1 MLLGSNGT
9 GRPPANQYH
18 GTAYSTTVHP
28 PDDNWSSIQASRY
41 GQQPSRTHNATPK
54 LRGRTR
60 DRRNSCPERLEGDH
74 SPLDR
79 SEFNL
84 VQPMGT
90 SPMVGFGDSAPPGAV
105 WARGSPQD
113 ERASPRA
120 LKPSNSEPLYHNLP
134 EGRTR
139 DGNLLERHATDIHE
153 GRPWRRAVPWA
164 PSSDYDAE
172 AARDNNNRSDLG
184 TKEKAS
190 IKGWL
195 EGASR
200 QTTDIHDGKPWKR
213 AVPWAPAENYGV
225 GDPHPQPPHM
235 RSEVDSVVY
244 GRDIDGSGSGG
255 EVPEWAV
262 HVGAEET
269 AAMGWSM
276 KRSRSNIHREYKS
289 EPAATSSLHKPVGQE
304 QCKGRRMQQ
313 IVFGGETPGTE
324 PRDPSC
330 HYGKQGPDSQD
341 GHGVPTSFKPPERTG
356 GMAEVL
362 RNPYLSAAY
371 DTASATAHERG
382 QSDILSA
389 ESNPFYRR
397 HGKAV
402 AFERHF
408 AVPGSQA
415 RADAQPFPPPPPQA
429 QAQAQPKPKPKPKP
443 NPSPSPSPSPTQAQ
457 AQALAA
463 PRSLMC
469 PSDWSSRRSMHASR
483 TLSSSGRGSLRRR
496 RRSRRR
502 ALGRMRSSCGAT
514 RSSRATSSTSA
525 TRRPSP

>member
-1 MLLGSNGT
+1 MD
-9 GRPPANQYH
+9 Q
-18 GTAYSTTVHP
+18 
-28 PDDNWSSIQASRY
+28 
-41 GQQPSRTHNATPK
+41 
-54 LRGRTR
+54 
-60 DRRNSCPERLEGDH
+60 
-74 SPLDR
+74 
-79 SEFNL
+79 SEFNS

-113 ERASPRA
+113 ERASPLA
-120 LKPSNSEPLYHNLP
+120 LKPSNSEPLYSNLP
-134 EGRTR
+134 EGRSR
-139 DGNLLERHATDIHE
+139 DGNLLERHATDIHD

-164 PSSDYDAE
+164 PNSDYDAE
-172 AARDNNNRSDLG
+172 AARDDHNRSDLG

-213 AVPWAPAENYGV
+213 AVPWAPADDYGV

-262 HVGAEET
+262 HLGAEET
-269 AAMGWSM
+269 TSKGWSM
-276 KRSRSNIHREYKS
+276 KRSRSNIHLHYKS
-289 EPAATSSLHKPVGQE
+289 ESAATSSLHKPVGQE
-304 QCKGRRMQQ
+304 QVKGRRMQN

-324 PRDPSC
+324 QRDLSC

-341 GHGVPTSFKPPERTG
+341 GHGVPTSFKPPERMA

-371 DTASATAHERG
+371 DTASSTSHQRG

-389 ESNPFYRR
+389 ESNPYYPAREGRSR
-397 HGKAV
+397 HGKA
-402 AFERHF
+402 AAYERHF

-415 RADAQPFPPPPPQA
+415 RTDAQPSPRPPPQA
-429 QAQAQPKPKPKPKP
+429 QAQAQPKPKPNPR
-443 NPSPSPSPSPTQAQ
+443 PSPSIGCTQVVDVPVRLVNQKEHARKPHPELFRAGLTATQAAIEATHPRPDAEQ
-457 AQALAA
+457 LWRHQIVESDIQHFRNPQAL
-463 PRSLMC
+463 
-469 PSDWSSRRSMHASR
+469 
-483 TLSSSGRGSLRRR
+483 TVK
-496 RRSRRR
+496 RR
-502 ALGRMRSSCGAT
+502 AHYDQVEDAR
-514 RSSRATSSTSA
+514 
-525 TRRPSP
+525 

>member
-1 MLLGSNGT
+1 M
-9 GRPPANQYH
+9 
-18 GTAYSTTVHP
+18 
-28 PDDNWSSIQASRY
+28 
-41 GQQPSRTHNATPK
+41 
-54 LRGRTR
+54 
-60 DRRNSCPERLEGDH
+60 
-74 SPLDR
+74 
-79 SEFNL
+79 
-84 VQPMGT
+84 
-90 SPMVGFGDSAPPGAV
+90 
-105 WARGSPQD
+105 
-113 ERASPRA
+113 
-120 LKPSNSEPLYHNLP
+120 
-134 EGRTR
+134 
-139 DGNLLERHATDIHE
+139 
-153 GRPWRRAVPWA
+153 PWA

-362 RNPYLSAAY
+362 RNPHLSAAY

-415 RADAQPFPPPPPQA
+415 RADAQPCPPPPPQA

-443 NPSPSPSPSPTQAQ
+443 NPSPSPSFGCAQVVDVPVRLVKQKEHARKPHPELFRAGLTATQAAIEATRPRPDAEQ
-457 AQALAA
+457 LWRHQIVESDIQHFRNPQAL
-463 PRSLMC
+463 
-469 PSDWSSRRSMHASR
+469 
-483 TLSSSGRGSLRRR
+483 TVK
-496 RRSRRR
+496 RR
-502 ALGRMRSSCGAT
+502 AHYDQVENAG
-514 RSSRATSSTSA
+514 
-525 TRRPSP
+525 